1 VNKEIK
7 LKKGVINEKIYA
19 LNTSLDDLNLHKVF
33 LDPFLNSLWQRPDIM
48 YKILIKSEPEEVKNN
63 LAPFVVN
70 NFYCNLL
77 SGNYIENNLLY
88 IIALTLKDEIDKLE
102 NIHQVDKFLDDTICG
117 YLLEQLQKMPDIQ
130 IYFKNVIRKTVETI
144 ERTCS
149 SKVINF
155 NIKEKEKELAKIGE
169 LGARKDA
176 KSVDISSDLM
186 ASEQKS
192 IKPNSKNKSQKDIFT
207 KYYINDLNA
216 KDFEN
221 LAQNAKNE
229 NKTNLIKYFSKFVED
244 IKSKDKELYYNS
256 IFILEIYN
264 RKYSDQ
270 LLKSYESDFLQII
283 SFAEQL
289 IEDLMK
295 NILLLPNTIKFICKI
310 ISILIKNKFPN
321 ISKIDENAFISKFI
335 FNRLLNPIISFPSFN
350 ALISDFVISGNTIQ
364 NIKVINFVLSKLF
377 LGKLFENNQKDCCYT
392 PFNKFILDKMDTI
405 LSFFE
410 KAINVNLPKF
420 IEQLANNELPEDYQY
435 EFFKENEEQIYANIS
450 ICFNLNNIES
460 LIKGLEKNNEIFE
473 KNDKKDICLQK
484 IKYCYERYSSKA
496 VFDDFR
502 KIDEALLIQNK
513 EKLKQTDKSKKNKK
527 VEIENFYI
535 YNSNAIEQKYSE
547 LFSLNN
553 KNGIFYIK
561 TKKGDNAH
569 GLREE
574 ERNIIKVKNYLCSS
588 LGDYRLLNKSD
599 FNLDSTSDTRKLL
612 NEIKSYMSLPNFI
625 LSNNTIPSTWY
636 INSILDYLNK
646 IPDDYKENDY
656 KKLFDELNQNLN
668 DSINKLNFE
677 ILILFRNKLKFIG
690 KIYNY
695 YENVKVLMDTINI
708 NEKIKQIAEETYIP
722 IDLTFKYEEDSKK
735 FELKKSGVNRRLFE
749 DNIVI
754 IHGHKKDRTLYSLT
768 FKTVEAFTR
777 YFPNLTEYQLLQET
791 SPIQIISELSI
802 NEKLNN
808 YFGIIKKEMLKIPE
822 IKEQE
827 NLYKGK
833 IEDYIMD
840 KIYDKIYPPEPD
852 DIDGEIYKQCIKLSW
867 VDPFSLV
874 KKDYI
879 YDNMLPDILNEFEKI
894 NIMKS
899 PYQKLKCIERIN
911 EYIANLI
918 KFNEGLDK
926 EIGAEDVT
934 PILNYVFIKAHPF
947 KIYTD
952 IQFIKLFLP
961 QNGKNDFSLSNI
973 ELMYTLVKESDEKQF
988 NMSSEEFKKKCN
1000 EAINAHYTNN

>member
-1 VNKEIK
+1 
-7 LKKGVINEKIYA
+7 
-19 LNTSLDDLNLHKVF
+19 LNTTLDDLNHHKVY
-33 LDPFLNSLWQRPDIM
+33 LDPFLNSLWQLPDIM
-48 YKILIKSEPEEVKNN
+48 YKILIKSDPEDVKNN
-63 LAPFVVN
+63 LAPFVVH

-102 NIHQVDKFLDDTICG
+102 NINQVVKFLDDTICG

-130 IYFKNVIRKTVETI
+130 IFFKNVILKTVETI

-155 NIKEKEKELAKIGE
+155 SIKEKEKEFAKIEE
-169 LGARKDA
+169 LGSRKGS
-176 KSVDISSDLM
+176 KTVDISSDLM
-186 ASEQKS
+186 EPEQKQ
-192 IKPNSKNKSQKDIFT
+192 INPNQKNESQKDLKNLFM
-207 KYYINDLNA
+207 KYYIADLSA
-216 KDFEN
+216 KDFDA
-221 LAQNAKNE
+221 LAQKAKNE
-229 NKTNLIKYFSKFVED
+229 DKTNLANYFSKFVEE
-244 IKSKDKELYYNS
+244 IKSKGEALYYNK
-256 IFILEIYN
+256 IFIKEIN
-264 RKYSDQ
+264 DKKYSNQ
-270 LLKSYESDFLQII
+270 ILKLYESDFLQII
-283 SFAEQL
+283 SFAEQ
-289 IEDLMK
+289 IIKDLMK
-295 NILLLPNTIKFICKI
+295 NILFLPNTIKFICKI
-310 ISILIKNKFPN
+310 ISILIKNKFTN
-321 ISKIDENAFISKFI
+321 ISKIEENAFISKFI
-335 FNRLLNPIISFPSFN
+335 FNRLLNPIVSFPSFN
-350 ALISDFVISGNTIQ
+350 ALISDFVISGNTIE

-377 LGKLFENNQKDCCYT
+377 SGKLFENNQQDCCYYT
-392 PFNKFILDKMDTI
+392 PFNRFILDKMETI

-435 EFFKENEEQIYANIS
+435 DYFKENEEQIYANIS
-450 ICFNLNNIES
+450 ICFNLNNIEC
-460 LIKGLEKNNEIFE
+460 LIKGLQKNKEIFE
-473 KNDKKDICLQK
+473 KIDKKDLNMQK

-513 EKLKQTDKSKKNKK
+513 EKLKKTDKSKKNKK

-535 YNSNAIEQKYSE
+535 YNSNVIEEKYAE

-561 TKKGDNAH
+561 AKKGDKT
-569 GLREE
+569 GELREE

-646 IPDDYKENDY
+646 MPDDYKENDY
-656 KKLFDELNQNLN
+656 KKLFDELTKNLN

-690 KIYNY
+690 KIYDY

-708 NEKIKQIAEETYIP
+708 NEKIKQIAEETFIP
-722 IDLTFKYEEDSKK
+722 MDLTFKYEENSKK
-735 FELKKSGVNRRLFE
+735 FELKKSGVNKKQFE
-749 DNIVI
+749 DNIAI
-754 IHGHKKDRTLYSLT
+754 IHEHKKNRTKISLT

-777 YFPNLTEYQLLQET
+777 YFPNLTKYQILQGT
-791 SPIQIISELSI
+791 SPIEIINELSI

-833 IEDYIMD
+833 IEDYIMN
-840 KIYDKIYPPEPD
+840 KIYNKIYPLEPD
-852 DIDGEIYKQCIKLSW
+852 EIDGEIYKQTIKLSW
-867 VDPFSLV
+867 VDPYTII

-879 YDNMLPDILNEFEKI
+879 YDNILPDILNEFEKI

-911 EYIANLI
+911 KHIANLI

-926 EIGAEDVT
+926 EVGAEDIT
-934 PILNYVFIKAHPF
+934 PILNYAFIKAHPF

-961 QNGKNDFSLSNI
+961 QNGENDFSISNM
-973 ELMYTLVKESDEKQF
+973 ELMYTIVRESNEKQF
-988 NMSSEEFKKKCN
+988 NISPEEFKKKCN
-1000 EAINAHYTNN
+1000 EAVSDHYGNN

>member
-1 VNKEIK
+1 M
-7 LKKGVINEKIYA
+7 
-19 LNTSLDDLNLHKVF
+19 NTTLEDLRLHKVY
-33 LDPFLNSLWQRPDIM
+33 LEPFLNSLWHRPHIM
-48 YKILIKSEPEEVKNN
+48 YKILIKSEPEDVKNN

-102 NIHQVDKFLDDTICG
+102 NINQVDKFLDNTICG

-130 IYFKNVIRKTVETI
+130 IYFKNVILKTVETI

-149 SKVINF
+149 LKVINF
-155 NIKEKEKELAKIGE
+155 NLKEKEKEIAKIWEFGS
-169 LGARKDA
+169 RKETQ
-176 KSVDISSDLM
+176 SVDISSDM
-186 ASEQKS
+186 MIPEQKENNPKREAQNDS
-192 IKPNSKNKSQKDIFT
+192 FM
-207 KYYINDLNA
+207 KYYIIDLNA
-216 KDFEN
+216 KDFED
-221 LAQNAKNE
+221 LAQSSKNE
-229 NKTNLIKYFSKFVED
+229 DKTDLTKYYNKFAEE
-244 IKSKDKELYYNS
+244 IKSKDEKLYHNNNL
-256 IFILEIYN
+256 IKEIYEK
-264 RKYSDQ
+264 KYSN
-270 LLKSYESDFLQII
+270 LLFNSYQSDFMQII
-283 SFAEQL
+283 TFADQL
-289 IEDLMK
+289 IEDLVK

-321 ISKIDENAFISKFI
+321 ISKIEENAFISKFI
-335 FNRLLNPIISFPSFN
+335 FNRLLKPIISFPSFN
-350 ALISDFVISGNTIQ
+350 ALISDFVISGNTLE

-377 LGKLFENNQKDCCYT
+377 SGKLFENNSNDCCYT
-392 PFNKFILDKMDTI
+392 PFNRFILDKMETI

-420 IEQLANNELPEDYQY
+420 IEQLVNNELPEDYQY

-450 ICFNLNNIES
+450 ICFNVNNIES
-460 LIKGLEKNNEIFE
+460 LVKGLNKNKEIFE
-473 KNDKKDICLQK
+473 KIDKNDLNLQK
-484 IKYCYERYSSKA
+484 IKFCYERFSSKE

-502 KIDEALLIQNK
+502 KIDETLLDKNK
-513 EKLKQTDKSKKNKK
+513 EQLKKTDTKKKNKK

-535 YNSNAIEQKYSE
+535 YNSSAIEQKYAE
-547 LFSLNN
+547 LFSLNS

-561 TKKGDNAH
+561 TKKGDKTD
-569 GLREE
+569 GLGEKE
-574 ERNIIKVKNYLCSS
+574 KNIIKVKNYLCSS

-656 KKLFDELNQNLN
+656 KKLFDELSQNLN

-690 KIYNY
+690 KICNY
-695 YENVKVLMDTINI
+695 YENVKVLIDTINI
-708 NEKIKQIAEETYIP
+708 NEKIKQIAEETFIP
-722 IDLTFKYEEDSKK
+722 MDLIFKYEEDSKI
-735 FELKKSGVNRRLFE
+735 FELRKSGINKKQFE

-754 IHGHKKDRTLYSLT
+754 IHGHKKDKAKCSLT

-791 SPIQIISELSI
+791 SPIQIIRELSI

-822 IKEQE
+822 IKEHE
-827 NLYKGK
+827 KLYNGK

-852 DIDGEIYKQCIKLSW
+852 DIDGEIYKKTIQLSW
-867 VDPFSLV
+867 VDPYTLV

-879 YDNMLPDILNEFEKI
+879 YDNLLPEILNEFEKI
-894 NIMKS
+894 NNLKS
-899 PYQKLKCIERIN
+899 PYQKLKCIETIN
-911 EYIANLI
+911 EYIVNLI

-926 EIGAEDVT
+926 EIGAEDIT
-934 PILNYVFIKAHPF
+934 PVLNYIFIKSHPY

-961 QNGKNDFSLSNI
+961 QNGQNDFSISTM
-973 ELMYTLVKESDEKQF
+973 ESMYTLIRESNEKQF
-988 NMSSEEFKKKCN
+988 GITPEEFKRKCN
-1000 EAINAHYTNN
+1000 DANNSHCSNN